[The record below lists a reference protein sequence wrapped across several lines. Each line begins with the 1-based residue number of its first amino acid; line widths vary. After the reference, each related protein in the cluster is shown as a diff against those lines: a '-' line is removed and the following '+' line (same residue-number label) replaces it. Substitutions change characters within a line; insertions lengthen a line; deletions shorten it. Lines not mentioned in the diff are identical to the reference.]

1 MSELSFQLS
10 YEWRPFLIGQT
21 HLSFNSF
28 EQSGLRLAHETASA
42 WGPAIYMRK
51 GNLRVGEKAGKTG
64 ILVGETDDIRA
75 RLNQYKTGT
84 QTSGNKYWREEFL
97 RKGDIFYWVFELQRC
112 QLQGVRVHREQLS
125 SKNFRLVLEQLLVR
139 ELLAS
144 YDPST
149 TWIVNRMQ

>member
-1 MSELSFQLS
+1 
-10 YEWRPFLIGQT
+10 
-21 HLSFNSF
+21 
-28 EQSGLRLAHETASA
+28 
-42 WGPAIYMRK
+42 MRK